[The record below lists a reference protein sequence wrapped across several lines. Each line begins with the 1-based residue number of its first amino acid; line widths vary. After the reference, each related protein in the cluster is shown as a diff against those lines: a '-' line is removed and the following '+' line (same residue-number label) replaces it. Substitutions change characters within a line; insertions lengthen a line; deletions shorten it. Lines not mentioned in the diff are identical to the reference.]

1 MNSEK
6 PIASSRCGYV
16 AIVGRPNVGKST
28 LLNHILGKKISI
40 TSRKPQT
47 TRQRILGI
55 KTTGN
60 VQTLYVDTPGFHH
73 HKGAPLNRFMNRQV
87 NRALA
92 EVDLIVFVITAKGW
106 TEADERLYAA
116 IKHSQLPTFL
126 VINKVDEI
134 ADKNQLLPRIEE
146 ISQSVTVDEVIP
158 LAALTGKNVPTL
170 EACIARY
177 LPEGIP
183 LFPEGQ
189 ITNSSE
195 PFLAAEIIREKI
207 TRALGEELPY
217 VTAVTIES
225 FKKENKLWRI
235 HGLIFVERSGQK
247 AIIIGKNGERLK
259 SIGQQARL
267 DMERLFNIKIF
278 LQLWIKVRKRWTHE
292 PRMLDQL
299 GYPQDDA

>member
-1 MNSEK
+1 MTPDNPS
-6 PIASSRCGYV
+6 ILSRCGFV

-55 KTTGN
+55 KTSDH
-60 VQTLYVDTPGFHH
+60 VQTIYVDTPGFHDH
-73 HKGAPLNRFMNRQV
+73 SGAPLNRFMNCQV
-87 NRALA
+87 NRAVA
-92 EVDLIVFVITAKGW
+92 EVDIIVFVITAGGW
-106 TEADERLYAA
+106 TEADEKLYTT
-116 IKHSQLPTFL
+116 IKDSHLPTFL

-134 ADKNQLLPRIEE
+134 ADKTQLLPRIEQ
-146 ISQSVTVDEVIP
+146 ISQSVNVQEVIP

-225 FKKENKLWRI
+225 FKKEEKIWHI

-247 AIIIGKNGERLK
+247 AIIIGKKGERLK

-267 DMERLFNIKIF
+267 DMERLFNLKIF
-278 LQLWIKVRKRWTHE
+278 LQLWVKVRKRWTHD
-292 PRMLDQL
+292 PRMLGQL
-299 GYPQDDA
+299 GYHQDDS